1 MASSPAIAG
10 QRLIVSSHG
19 GTVTSLRQSDGKL
32 LWELTG
38 SPMES
43 SPVVV
48 DRSVYVGAAD
58 GRLFSLALRT
68 GRVRWIYDTGGRISA
83 SPSVVGGRVCITT
96 YRGHLLP
103 QPPRRAPHLGDAPP
117 P

>member
-1 MASSPAIAG
+1 M
-10 QRLIVSSHG
+10 
-19 GTVTSLRQSDGKL
+19 TSLRQSDGKL
-32 LWELTG
+32 LWELRTG

-68 GRVRWIYDTGGRISA
+68 GRVRWIYDTGGSISA

-96 YRGHLLP
+96 YSGGIFCL